1 MNEVINY
8 LNECGVFFIS
18 TVDGSKPKVRPF
30 GFAMDYQGKLCICTS
45 NKKAFFSQIKA
56 NPSVEICASKGAKWM
71 RLYGDAVVCTSPE
84 SQAKALEV
92 MPMLSGMYSV
102 GDGSFEIIALDNAIA
117 DFNTMTG
124 EHHQVIL

>member
-30 GFAMDYQGKLCICTS
+30 GFAMDYNGKVCICTS
-45 NKKAFFSQIKA
+45 NKKPFFSQIKS

-71 RLYGDAVVCTSPE
+71 RLYGDAAVSYTHLRAHETRHDLVCRLL
-84 SQAKALEV
+84 LEKKKKK
-92 MPMLSGMYSV
+92 
-102 GDGSFEIIALDNAIA
+102 
-117 DFNTMTG
+117 
-124 EHHQVIL
+124 